1 MFDLRD
7 VSLIVGTVEKVGEG
21 IVGTVD
27 TVGIFETIERV
38 REQSEQS
45 NSRIE
50 GT

>member
-7 VSLIVGTVEKVGEG
+7 VSLIVETVETVGEG

-38 REQSEQS
+38 REQ
-45 NSRIE
+45 
-50 GT
+50 